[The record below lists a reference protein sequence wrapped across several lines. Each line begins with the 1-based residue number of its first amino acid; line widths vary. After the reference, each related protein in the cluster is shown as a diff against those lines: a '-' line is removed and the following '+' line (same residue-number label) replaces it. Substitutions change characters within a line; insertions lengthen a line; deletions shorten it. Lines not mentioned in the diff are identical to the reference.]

1 MKKYLLICF
10 ILILS
15 IDLQAQTE
23 TYFID
28 WSFDSNSNSTGSTNA
43 DRTVEVG
50 DTVTWNWY
58 AEGFHNV
65 VSTSE
70 ATESF
75 ESDLVG
81 PGSTF
86 SHTFT
91 EVGTNPYVCTPH
103 SGNMFGVITVVPD
116 GSLSTEGFSVLDNLS
131 LFPNP
136 VEDIVYLKM
145 NQNSTSNIDIAVY
158 NTLGQKVK
166 EFRKVASDNLSL
178 NLSELNSGIYFL
190 KFVEGENSLTKRLI
204 IR

>member
-1 MKKYLLICF
+1 MKKNLLIC
-10 ILILS
+10 LALS
-15 IDLQAQTE
+15 LSLSLQAQTE

-65 VSTSE
+65 VSSDE
-70 ATESF
+70 ATEVF
-75 ESDLVG
+75 ESALIG

-103 SGNMFGVITVVPD
+103 SGSMFGVITVVPD
-116 GSLSTEGFSVLDNLS
+116 GSLSTEGFSALDNLS

-136 VEDIVYLKM
+136 ADDIVYLKM
-145 NQNSTSNIDIAVY
+145 NGNSTSTIDISVY

-190 KFVEGENSLTKRLI
+190 KLVEGENSVTKRLI